1 MNEIAMSSKAGRKER
16 LWIDGL
22 FLALFLIDWAFC
34 LFLVF
39 SNPEPITGGYGF
51 AIPFGW
57 APYTGIFLIPTL
69 VVYVFY
75 QGWLL
80 YRKLS
85 RHGEPYRHRLR
96 RVTLLAFLLTF
107 AINGL
112 AVWIMS
118 GAFQTAG

>member
-1 MNEIAMSSKAGRKER
+1 MSSKADRKER

-22 FLALFLIDWAFC
+22 FLTLFLIDWVFC

-39 SNPEPITGGYGF
+39 VVPEQPITGGYGF

-57 APYTGIFLIPTL
+57 GPYTAAFLVPIL
-69 VVYVFY
+69 VVYVIY

-80 YRKLS
+80 YQKFS
-85 RHGEPYRHRLR
+85 RHAEPYRHRIR

-118 GAFQTAG
+118 GAFRIVE